1 MKFFNVKFLTAF
13 LFLGVMVF
21 TACDETTTNPTDNN
35 PVITSVTPGSGAIG
49 DVVTINGTIFGLATD
64 PGSVY
69 FIQGS
74 TKIQAQGTV
83 GGSGSDYLSWTD
95 TQIKVKVPVGTP
107 EGAVK
112 IQVYNGAT
120 ELLSNQVDFVVGTP
134 PSAPSNAMATSKNN
148 TSVIVKWTPS
158 TDSKVVRHKVY
169 IYQGSGAKGAY
180 PTTTKTED
188 RMTITGL
195 TEGVVYT
202 FIVKAV
208 TASGMESIE
217 DVSVDWS
224 PASRFYENTSTKIYE
239 FDSDLGSGLDLY
251 DAAAGGPVNRKAT
264 EKSKWNIGI
273 DTRNGKLLF
282 QSGSE
287 ITVGSTNA
295 QETHISLDYF
305 DNALSLDNVF
315 DSKAFTTGNFAARSI
330 ELLESEFN
338 GEGVVFIVRTSEPGQ
353 TEYNYAKVLIKKDGG
368 KFLQGTS
375 PNRYIDCIISYQ
387 KVAGVPYA
395 R

>member
-1 MKFFNVKFLTAF
+1 MKFFNVKFLAAF
-13 LFLGVMVF
+13 LLLGLMVF
-21 TACDETTTNPTDNN
+21 TACDETVTPTDDN

-49 DVVTINGTIFGLATD
+49 DVVTINGTDFGLATD

-69 FIQGS
+69 FIQGT

-83 GGSGSDYLSWTD
+83 GGSGSDYISWTE

-107 EGAVK
+107 DGAVK

-120 ELLSNQVDFVVGTP
+120 ELLSNQVDFIGTP

-158 TDSKVVRHKVY
+158 TDSKVVKHKVY
-169 IYQGSGAKGAY
+169 VYQGSGAKGAY
-180 PTTTKTED
+180 STSTKTED
-188 RMTITGL
+188 RLTITGL

-208 TASGMESIE
+208 NASGVESAE

-224 PASRFYENTSTKIYE
+224 PASRFYETMSTKIYE
-239 FDSDLGSGLDLY
+239 FDSDFGSGLDLF
-251 DAAAGGPVNRKAT
+251 DATAGGPVNRKAT

-287 ITVGSTNA
+287 ITVGSGSA
-295 QETHISLDYF
+295 QETHISIDYF
-305 DNALSLDNVF
+305 DNTTTLDNVF
-315 DSKAFTTGNFAARSI
+315 DSKAFTSGTFAARSI
-330 ELLESEFN
+330 ELLESEFQ
-338 GEGVVFIVRTSEPGQ
+338 GEGVVFIVRTIEPGQ
-353 TEYNYAKVLIKKDGG
+353 TEYNYAKVLIKKTDG
-368 KFLQGTS
+368 KFLQGTAKD
-375 PNRYIDCIISYQ
+375 RYIDCVISYQ